1 MQSSGQ
7 DCKVK
12 MREYILEGKILVQQ
26 LLFNGRN
33 VKKFR
38 ILKRIIRYGLIL
50 IIIFITLV
58 LFYLAFEF
66 INQKAWVKDQQ
77 VTVKELMPQQ
87 KEDDFRYLTQI
98 VQEYYPFEEANKKV
112 KGLQDL
118 GEMND
123 IYINKAKE
131 TKNNRE
137 FLELFNEYLQ
147 RIHQTGHAYI
157 INPNEAKAMNTFSNR
172 TLFGI
177 KKDSFNK
184 TDYWFNLWNS
194 ISVSVYADIDVLY
207 EKGGYYV
214 AKDFSAGDRYIPRGS
229 KILRIN
235 GMSTD
240 EYVKLLQNKHWL
252 RYDHENNKVFISD
265 PFIVDSGD
273 KKNFWNVEFE
283 LINGKISCEKITKRF
298 GRKID
303 LRFNNNSYNH
313 TFCYELNNEVGYIRV
328 WQFLSDYSSDNE
340 MIQTFMKSSNG
351 KYKKLI
357 IDIRGN
363 DGGDPKYWM
372 KVLIEPLVKRTTYYE
387 CYAGVTKE
395 FLSKKGILFEIYRLA
410 QGGLFNKENYN
421 FYDAEKSDYYNTY
434 GKDLQFYKVTKK
446 FEPTNS
452 FPFEGEVYLLVDQD
466 CFSAAEDFASTV
478 KGMKLATLVG
488 TNTQGGTATLL
499 PPYTFCLPE
508 SGVMFA
514 METEITYTSDGKI
527 DEIYG
532 TAPDI
537 ELVESTYPTTYP
549 LSADKEEILKDIWIQ
564 QVLNY

>member
-1 MQSSGQ
+1 VGG
-7 DCKVK
+7 
-12 MREYILEGKILVQQ
+12 RILVQR
-26 LLFNGRN
+26 LLFNGRK

-38 ILKRIIRYGLIL
+38 ILKTIIKYGLIL
-50 IIIFITLV
+50 MIIFITLV
-58 LFYLAFEF
+58 LFYLAFQF
-66 INQKAWVKDQQ
+66 INQKAWVKEQQ
-77 VTVKELMPQQ
+77 ITVKELTPQQ

-98 VQEYYPFEEANKKV
+98 LHEYYPFEEANKNI
-112 KGLQDL
+112 KGLQNL

-123 IYINKAKE
+123 RYINKAKE

-137 FLELFNEYLQ
+137 FLKLFNEYLQ

-157 INPNEAKAMNTFSNR
+157 LNSNEAKAMNTFNNR
-172 TLFGI
+172 VLFGI

-184 TDYWFNLWNS
+184 TNYWFNLWNS
-194 ISVSVYADIDVLY
+194 ISDSIYADVDVLY

-214 AKDFSAGDRYIPRGS
+214 AKDFSAEDRYIPKGS

-235 GMSTD
+235 GMSI
-240 EYVKLLQNKHWL
+240 EAYVKGLQNKHWL
-252 RYDHENNKVFISD
+252 RYDDKNNKVFISD
-265 PFIVDSGD
+265 PFIVDSD
-273 KKNFWNVEFE
+273 VKKNFWNVEFE
-283 LINGKISCEKITKRF
+283 LINGKISSEKITKRF
-298 GRKID
+298 TRKKD
-303 LRFNNNSYNH
+303 LRFYNNSYND
-313 TFCYELNNEVGYIRV
+313 TFCYELNNEVGYIRI

-340 MIQTFMKSSNG
+340 MLQIFMKNSKG

-363 DGGDPKYWM
+363 NGGDPKYWM

-387 CYAGVTKE
+387 CYAAVRKE
-395 FLSKKGILFEIYRLA
+395 FLRKQGILFEIYRWA

-421 FYDAEKSDYYNTY
+421 FYNAEKSDYNSADD
-434 GKDLQFYKVTKK
+434 KSLQAYKVIRK

-452 FPFEGEVYLLVDQD
+452 FPFKGEVYLLIDQD
-466 CFSAAEDFASTV
+466 CFSAAEDFASAV

-488 TNTQGGTATLL
+488 ANTQGGAAALL
-499 PPYTFCLPE
+499 PPYIFCLPE

-537 ELVESTYPTTYP
+537 ALEESTYPTTYP
-549 LSADKEEILKDIWIQ
+549 LSADKEEILKDTWIQ
-564 QVLNY
+564 QVLND